1 MNEEEQWYLEVMD
14 AEEEL
19 KRSEEDNFGYT
30 LCDRELLDYSIEGL
44 SAIREFY
51 SDQETLR

>member
-51 SDQETLR
+51 